1 MMNLAEYRRTATRL
15 ADYLPWAALAGSG
28 VVLNKDGSFQRTAK
42 FRGPDLDSSVAA
54 ELVAVAGRINNA
66 LRRLGSGW
74 SIFVEA
80 QRSEAATYPES
91 LFPDPASAL
100 VDAERKAAFEE
111 AGAHFVS
118 GYFLTFLWL
127 PPAEESARAETWLYE
142 GRELSGVN
150 PWELQRGFVDRTD
163 RVLALLDGFMPE
175 CRWLDDPE
183 TLTYLHSTI
192 STNRH
197 RVRVPE
203 VPMHLDALLA
213 DQPLTG
219 GLEPRL
225 GDQHLRVLTIIGFP
239 TATTPGLLDEMNRLA
254 FPYRWSTRAILL
266 DKLAATKLLTRIR
279 RQWFAKRKSIAAIV
293 KEVMTNEQ
301 SALVDTDAS
310 NKAADADMALQ
321 ELGQDMAGMAYVT
334 ATITVWDADPR
345 IADEKLRLAEKVVQG
360 RDFTAMAETVN
371 AVDAWLGSLPG
382 HAYANVRQPPIS
394 TLNLAHMIPLSAVWA
409 GPERNDHLGAPPLLF
424 GKTEGSTP
432 FRLSLHIGDVG
443 HTLVVGPTGAGK
455 SVLLAL
461 MALQFR
467 RYANA
472 QVFAFDFGG
481 SIRAA
486 ALAMGGNW
494 HDLGSGLTDGSDASV
509 SLQPLS
515 RIDDAYERSW
525 AADWIGA
532 ILARE
537 GVAVTPEVKEHIWT
551 ALSSL
556 ASAPSGERTIT
567 GLAVLLQSNDLKQAL
582 RPYCVGGPYG
592 RLLDAETEHLGAA
605 DVQAFEIEGLVGT
618 GAAPAVL
625 SYLFHRI
632 GDRLDGR
639 PTLLII
645 DEGWLALD
653 DDGFSGQLR
662 EWLKTLRKKNASV
675 IFATQSL
682 SDIDGSAIAPAI
694 IESCPTR
701 LLLPNER
708 AIEPQI
714 TAIYRRFG
722 LNDRQIEILARATP
736 KRDYYCQSRRG
747 NRLFELGLSEVGL
760 ALCAAS
766 SKSDQAA
773 IERIHA
779 ERGTDIFLAA
789 WLRHRGVDWAA
800 DLIPRLTNLV
810 PGPPSDPEDE
820 PAPGIASQAGPQDE
834 FSIDEEF
841 SQEEIDL

>member
-1 MMNLAEYRRTATRL
+1 MMNLREYRRTAARL
-15 ADYLPWAALAGSG
+15 ADFLPWAALVGPG
-28 VVLNKDGSFQRTAK
+28 VIVNKDGSFQRTAR
-42 FRGPDLDSSVAA
+42 FRGPDLDSAVAA

-66 LRRLGSGW
+66 FRRLGSGW

-80 QRSEAATYPES
+80 QRSEAATYPDS
-91 LFPDPASAL
+91 PFPDAASGL
-100 VDAERKAAFEE
+100 VEEERKADFEE
-111 AGAHFVS
+111 AGIHFVS
-118 GYFLTFLWL
+118 DYFLTILYL
-127 PPAEESARAETWLYE
+127 PPAEDAARAETWLYE
-142 GRELSGVN
+142 GREQTGVD
-150 PWELQRGFVDRTD
+150 PHEVMRGFIDRTD

-175 CRWLDDPE
+175 CGWLDDTE
-183 TLTYLHSTI
+183 TLTYLHSTV
-192 STNRH
+192 STKRH

-203 VPMHLDALLA
+203 TPVYLDALLA

-225 GDQHLRVLTIIGFP
+225 GDQHLRVLTVIGFP
-239 TATTPGLLDEMNRLA
+239 TATTPGLLDDLNRLA

-266 DKLAATKLLTRIR
+266 DKTDATKLLTKIR
-279 RQWFAKRKSIAAIV
+279 RQWFAKRKSIAAIL
-293 KEVMTNEQ
+293 KEVLTNEA

-310 NKAADADMALQ
+310 NKAADADLALQ
-321 ELGQDMAGMAYVT
+321 ELGADVAGMAYVT
-334 ATITVWDADPR
+334 ATIVVWDADPR
-345 IADEKLRLAEKVVQG
+345 LADEKLRLVEKVIQG
-360 RDFTAMAETVN
+360 RDFTAMVEGVN

-409 GPERNDHLGAPPLLF
+409 GPERDEHLGSPPLLY

-432 FRLSLHIGDVG
+432 FRLSLHVGDVG

-467 RYANA
+467 RYANS

-486 ALAMGGNW
+486 SLAMGGDW
-494 HDLGSGLTDGSDASV
+494 HDLGGGLTEGDDFSV
-509 SLQPLS
+509 SLQPLA
-515 RIDDAYERSW
+515 RIDDTYERAW
-525 AADWIGA
+525 AADWIVA
-532 ILARE
+532 ILTRE
-537 GVAVTPEVKEHIWT
+537 AIQITPEVKEHIWT
-551 ALSSL
+551 ALTSL
-556 ASAPSGERTIT
+556 ASAPIGERTIT
-567 GLAVLLQSNDLKQAL
+567 GLSVLLQSNDLKQAL
-582 RPYCVGGPYG
+582 RPFCVGGAYG
-592 RLLDAETEHLGAA
+592 RLLDAEAEHLGSAA
-605 DVQAFEIEGLVGT
+605 VQAFEIEGLIGT

-653 DDGFSGQLR
+653 DEGFAGQLR

-682 SDIDGSAIAPAI
+682 SDIDNSSIAPAI

-766 SKSDQAA
+766 SKSDQTLIANLV
-773 IERIHA
+773 A
-779 ERGTDIFLAA
+779 EHGRDGFLAA
-789 WLRHRGVDWAA
+789 WLRARDVGWAA
-800 DLIPRLTNLV
+800 DLIPTFSF
-810 PGPPSDPEDE
+810 P
-820 PAPGIASQAGPQDE
+820 QAAKE
-834 FSIDEEF
+834 S
-841 SQEEIDL
+841 

>member
-1 MMNLAEYRRTATRL
+1 MMNLAEYRNRNARL
-15 ADYLPWAALAGSG
+15 ADYLPWAALVGQG
-28 VVLNKDGSFQRTAK
+28 VVLNKDGSFQRTAQ
-42 FRGPDLDSSVAA
+42 FRGPDLDSAVAA
-54 ELVAVAGRINNA
+54 ELVAVAGRLNNA
-66 LRRLGSGW
+66 FRRLGSGW
-74 SIFVEA
+74 AIFVEA
-80 QRSEAATYPES
+80 QRFEAATYPDS
-91 LFPDPASAL
+91 RFPDPASAL
-100 VDAERKAAFEE
+100 LDAERKAGFEE
-111 AGAHFVS
+111 AGTHFIS
-118 GYFLTFLWL
+118 GYFLTIAWL
-127 PPAEESARAETWLYE
+127 PPAEDAARAETWLYE
-142 GRELSGVN
+142 GREQSGVD
-150 PWELQRGFVDRTD
+150 PHEVLRGFVDRSD
-163 RVLALLDGFMPE
+163 RMLALLDGFMPE
-175 CRWLDDPE
+175 CRWLDDAE
-183 TLTYLHSTI
+183 TLTYLHSTV
-192 STNRH
+192 STTRH

-203 VPMHLDALLA
+203 MPMHLDALLA
-213 DQPLTG
+213 DRPLTG

-225 GDQHLRVLTIIGFP
+225 GEAHLRILTIVGFP
-239 TATTPGLLDEMNRLA
+239 TATTPGILDELNRLA

-266 DKLAATKLLTRIR
+266 DKTDATKLLTRIR
-279 RQWFAKRKSIAAIV
+279 RQWFAKRKSIAAIL
-293 KEVMTNEQ
+293 KEVMTNEA
-301 SALVDTDAS
+301 SALVDTDAA
-310 NKAADADMALQ
+310 NKAQDADLALQ
-321 ELGQDMAGMAYVT
+321 ELGADYAGQAYVT
-334 ATITVWDADPR
+334 ATVTVWDEDPR
-345 IADEKLRLAEKVVQG
+345 IANEKLRLFEKVIQG
-360 RDFTAMAETVN
+360 RDFTCMVETIN

-382 HAYANVRQPPIS
+382 HVYANVRQPPIS

-409 GPERNDHLGAPPLLF
+409 GPERDEHFGAPSLLY

-432 FRLSLHIGDVG
+432 FRVSLHVGDVG

-467 RYANA
+467 RYADS

-486 ALAMGGNW
+486 SLAMGGDW
-494 HDLGSGLTDGSDASV
+494 HDLGGGLTEGSDASV
-509 SLQPLS
+509 SLQPLA
-515 RIDDAYERSW
+515 RIDDTYERAW
-525 AADWIGA
+525 AADWIVA
-532 ILARE
+532 ILMRE
-537 GVAVTPEVKEHIWT
+537 GVTITPEVKEYLWT
-551 ALSSL
+551 ALTSL
-556 ASAPSGERTIT
+556 ASAPVEERTIT
-567 GLAVLLQSNDLKQAL
+567 GLSVLLQSNDLKQAL

-592 RLLDAETEHLGAA
+592 RLLDAETEHLGGAS
-605 DVQAFEIEGLVGT
+605 VQAFETEGLIGT

-639 PTLLII
+639 PTLLIV

-653 DDGFSGQLR
+653 DEGFAGQLR

-766 SKSDQAA
+766 SKSDQTA
-773 IERIHA
+773 IERIVA
-779 ERGTDIFLAA
+779 EHGRDGFLSA

-800 DLIPRLTNLV
+800 DLIPDLSNLETQ
-810 PGPPSDPEDE
+810 S
-820 PAPGIASQAGPQDE
+820 
-834 FSIDEEF
+834 
-841 SQEEIDL
+841 

>member
-1 MMNLAEYRRTATRL
+1 MMNLAEYRRTASRL
-15 ADYLPWAALAGSG
+15 ADYLPWVALIGSG

-42 FRGPDLDSSVAA
+42 FRGPDLDSAVAA
-54 ELVAVAGRINNA
+54 ELVAVAGRLNNA
-66 LRRLGSGW
+66 FRRLGSGW
-74 SIFVEA
+74 AIFVEA
-80 QRSEAATYPES
+80 QRSEAATYPAS
-91 LFPDPASAL
+91 RFPDPASAL
-100 VDAERKAAFEE
+100 VDAERKADFEE
-111 AGAHFVS
+111 EGSHFVS

-127 PPAEESARAETWLYE
+127 PPAEDAARSESWLYE
-142 GRELSGVN
+142 GRETSGVN
-150 PWELQRGFVDRTD
+150 PWELVRGFIDRTD
-163 RVLALLDGFMPE
+163 RVLALLDGMMPE
-175 CRWLDDPE
+175 CRWLDDAG

-203 VPMHLDALLA
+203 VPMYLDALLA

-225 GDQHLRVLTIIGFP
+225 GNQHLRVLTITGFP
-239 TATTPGLLDEMNRLA
+239 GTTTPGLLDEMNRLA
-254 FPYRWSTRAILL
+254 FPYRWSTRAILM
-266 DKLAATKLLTRIR
+266 DKTDATRLLTKIR
-279 RQWFAKRKSIAAIV
+279 RQWFAKRKSIAAII

-301 SALVDTDAS
+301 SALVDTDAA

-321 ELGQDMAGMAYVT
+321 ELGADMAGMAYVT
-334 ATITVWDADPR
+334 ATVTVWDEDAR
-345 IADEKLRLAEKVVQG
+345 RADEKLRLVEKIIQS
-360 RDFTAMAETVN
+360 RDFSVMVETVN

-394 TLNLAHMIPLSAVWA
+394 TLNLAHMVPSSAVWA
-409 GPERNDHLGAPPLLF
+409 GPERDDHFGAPPLLY
-424 GKTEGSTP
+424 GRTEGSTP
-432 FRLSLHIGDVG
+432 FRLSLHVGDVG

-467 RYANA
+467 RYVGS
-472 QVFAFDFGG
+472 QIFAFDFGG

-486 ALAMGGNW
+486 ALAMGGDW
-494 HDLGSGLTDGSDASV
+494 HDLGGELTDASETSV
-509 SLQPLS
+509 SLQPLA
-515 RIDDAYERSW
+515 RIHQTAERAW
-525 AADWIGA
+525 AADWIVA
-532 ILARE
+532 ILTRE
-537 GVAVTPEVKEHIWT
+537 NIQITPEVKEYIWT
-551 ALSSL
+551 ALTSL
-556 ASAPSGERTIT
+556 ASAPVGERTIT

-582 RPYCVGGPYG
+582 RAYCVGGPYG
-592 RLLDAETEHLGAA
+592 RLLDAEAEHLGSA

-625 SYLFHRI
+625 SYLFHRV

-653 DDGFSGQLR
+653 DEGFADQLR

-682 SDIDGSAIAPAI
+682 SDIDGSNIAPAI

-766 SKSDQAA
+766 AKSDQTL
-773 IERIHA
+773 IA
-779 ERGTDIFLAA
+779 EIFAEHGRDGFLAA
-789 WLRHRGVDWAA
+789 WLKARGVEWAT
-800 DLIPRLTNLV
+800 DLIPDLTNLATE
-810 PGPPSDPEDE
+810 SEDLT
-820 PAPGIASQAGPQDE
+820 PIVFDDAE
-834 FSIDEEF
+834 FDFTLEE
-841 SQEEIDL
+841 EEITP

>member
-1 MMNLAEYRRTATRL
+1 MNLAEYRSTATRL
-15 ADYLPWAALAGSG
+15 ADYLPWAALVGSG

-42 FRGPDLDSSVAA
+42 FRGPDLDSAVAA

-66 LRRLGSGW
+66 VRRLGSGW

-80 QRSEAATYPES
+80 QRSEAATYPDS
-91 LFPDPASAL
+91 IFPDPASAL
-100 VDAERKAAFEE
+100 VDAERKADFEE
-111 AGAHFVS
+111 ADAHFVS

-127 PPAEESARAETWLYE
+127 PPAEEAARTEAWLYE
-142 GRELSGVN
+142 GREKTGVD
-150 PWELQRGFVDRTD
+150 PWELMRGFIDRTD

-175 CRWLDDPE
+175 CRWMDDGA

-225 GDQHLRVLTIIGFP
+225 GGQHLRVLTIVGFP
-239 TATTPGLLDEMNRLA
+239 TATTPGLLDEMNRLP

-266 DKLAATKLLTRIR
+266 DKTDATRLVTRIR
-279 RQWFAKRKSIAAIV
+279 RQWFAKRKSVAAIL
-293 KEVMTNEQ
+293 KEVMTNEA
-301 SALVDTDAS
+301 SALVDTDAA
-310 NKAADADMALQ
+310 NKALDADMALQ
-321 ELGQDMAGMAYVT
+321 ELGADVAGMAYVT
-334 ATITVWDADPR
+334 ATVTVWDADPR
-345 IADEKLRLAEKVVQG
+345 LADEKLRLVEKIVQG
-360 RDFTAMAETVN
+360 RDFTAMPESVN

-409 GPERNDHLGAPPLLF
+409 GPERDEHFGAPPLLF
-424 GKTEGSTP
+424 GKTEGTTP
-432 FRLSLHIGDVG
+432 FRLSLHVGDVG

-467 RYANA
+467 RYAGS

-486 ALAMGGNW
+486 SLAMGGDW
-494 HDLGSGLTDGSDASV
+494 HDLGGGLTEGAEASV
-509 SLQPLS
+509 SLQPLA
-515 RIDDAYERSW
+515 RIDDTYERAW
-525 AADWIGA
+525 AADWIAA
-532 ILARE
+532 ILMRE
-537 GVAVTPEVKEHIWT
+537 GIAITPEVKEHLWT
-551 ALSSL
+551 ALTSL
-556 ASAPSGERTIT
+556 ASAPVEERTIT

-582 RPYCVGGPYG
+582 RPFCVGGAYG
-592 RLLDAETEHLGAA
+592 RLLDAETEHLGSA

-625 SYLFHRI
+625 AYLFHRI

-653 DDGFSGQLR
+653 DEGFAGQLR

-682 SDIDGSAIAPAI
+682 SDIDGSNIAPAI

-766 SKSDQAA
+766 AKSDQTLIAQ
-773 IERIHA
+773 ILA
-779 ERGTDIFLAA
+779 EHGRDGFLAA
-789 WLRHRGVDWAA
+789 WLRERGVDWAA
-800 DLIPRLTNLV
+800 DLIPNLTNLA
-810 PGPPSDPEDE
+810 DRPESAA
-820 PAPGIASQAGPQDE
+820 PARLDTHPT
-834 FSIDEEF
+834 
-841 SQEEIDL
+841 QEILP

>member
-1 MMNLAEYRRTATRL
+1 MMNLAEYRRSASRL
-15 ADYLPWAALAGSG
+15 ADFLPWAALVGPG
-28 VVLNKDGSFQRTAK
+28 IVLNKDGSFQRTAS
-42 FRGPDLDSSVAA
+42 FRGPDLDSAVAA

-66 LRRLGSGW
+66 FRRLGSGW

-80 QRSEAATYPES
+80 QRHEAAIYPANQ
-91 LFPDPASAL
+91 FPDAASGL
-100 VDAERKAAFEE
+100 VDAERKADFEE
-111 AGAHFVS
+111 EGVHFVS
-118 GYFLTFLWL
+118 GYYLTFLYL
-127 PPAEESARAETWLYE
+127 PPAEEAARAETWLYE
-142 GRELSGVN
+142 GRKRSGVD
-150 PWELQRGFVDRTD
+150 PHEILRAFTDRTE

-175 CRWLDDPE
+175 CDWLDDSE
-183 TLTYLHSTI
+183 TLTYLHSTV

-203 VPMHLDALLA
+203 TPIYLDALLA

-239 TATTPGLLDEMNRLA
+239 TATTPGLLDDLNRLA

-266 DKLAATKLLTRIR
+266 DKTDATKLLTKIR
-279 RQWFAKRKSIAAIV
+279 RQWFAKRKSIAAIL
-293 KEVMTNEQ
+293 KEVMTNEA
-301 SALVDTDAS
+301 SALVDTDAA

-321 ELGQDMAGMAYVT
+321 ELGQDVAGMAYVT

-345 IADEKLRLAEKVVQG
+345 LADEKLRLVEKVIQG
-360 RDFTAMAETVN
+360 RDFTAMIETVN

-382 HAYANVRQPPIS
+382 HAYANVRQPPVS

-409 GPERNDHLGAPPLLF
+409 GPERDEHFGAPPLLY

-432 FRLSLHIGDVG
+432 FRLSLHVGDVG

-467 RYANA
+467 RYERS
-472 QVFAFDFGG
+472 QVFAFDFSG

-486 ALAMGGNW
+486 ALAMGGDW
-494 HDLGSGLTDGSDASV
+494 HDLGGGLTEGDEFSV
-509 SLQPLS
+509 SLQPLA
-515 RIDDAYERSW
+515 RIHDTYERAW
-525 AADWIGA
+525 AADWIVA
-532 ILARE
+532 ILMRE
-537 GVAVTPEVKEHIWT
+537 GIPITPEVKEHIWT
-551 ALSSL
+551 ALTSL
-556 ASAPSGERTIT
+556 ASAPVEERTIT
-567 GLAVLLQSNDLKQAL
+567 GLAVLLQSNDIKQAL
-582 RPYCVGGPYG
+582 RPYCVGGAYG
-592 RLLDAETEHLGAA
+592 RLLDAETEHLGSA

-625 SYLFHRI
+625 AYLFHRI

-639 PTLLII
+639 PTMLII

-653 DDGFSGQLR
+653 DDGFAGQLR

-682 SDIDGSAIAPAI
+682 SDIDNSSIAPAI
-694 IESCPTR
+694 IESCSTR

-722 LNDRQIEILARATP
+722 LNDRQIEILAGATP

-766 SKSDQAA
+766 SKSDQTLIANLV
-773 IERIHA
+773 A
-779 ERGTDIFLAA
+779 EHGRDGFLAA
-789 WLRHRGVDWAA
+789 WLRARDAGWAV
-800 DLIPRLTNLV
+800 DLIPTF
-810 PGPPSDPEDE
+810 PIPHAQKET
-820 PAPGIASQAGPQDE
+820 AP
-834 FSIDEEF
+834 
-841 SQEEIDL
+841 